1 MGRGKREALSVFPLL
16 LFLLGYPAER
26 PRFEKTIRA
35 TRKLGWGGRG
45 SAEAIILVHGIVLW
59 RGYCSFLEP
68 AARES
73 WTEVKWENGG
83 EWGEEQKAEKVF
95 SFSFS
100 PRQYFVLCHLGITPS
115 TTPGNSPKWAIQYVC
130 EIKVRIPQ
138 ANQKNHPYPHP
149 PPPTFKSQ
157 MVGP

>member
-1 MGRGKREALSVFPLL
+1 MKKRLGQLGSWGGGEGGVRKL
-16 LFLLGYPAER
+16 LFWFMVLCCGVDIAVFSSPPRAKAE
-26 PRFEKTIRA
+26 P
-35 TRKLGWGGRG
+35 
-45 SAEAIILVHGIVLW
+45 
-59 RGYCSFLEP
+59 
-68 AARES
+68 
-73 WTEVKWENGG
+73 VKRENGG
-83 EWGEEQKAEKVF
+83 ELGEEQKAEKVF